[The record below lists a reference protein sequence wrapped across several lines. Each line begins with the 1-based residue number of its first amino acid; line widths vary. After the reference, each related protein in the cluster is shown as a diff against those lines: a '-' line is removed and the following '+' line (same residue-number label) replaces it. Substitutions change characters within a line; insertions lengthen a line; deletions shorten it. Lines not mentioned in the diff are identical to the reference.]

1 MKAIRQFQLLLLAM
15 MCFVTAAQAQTNPKQ
30 GYIITNEGDTIRG
43 TIDYLTNE
51 QNAKACKFMKAG
63 ESTFQSLSP
72 LDIKGY
78 RLANEG
84 IYYVSRLLNT
94 GDISQLQF
102 AEFLLQGG
110 VSLYRYFYD
119 DESYF
124 GFVGDDGKEVVIRDD
139 KLNEDLSSY
148 EEKVE
153 ARRSLVQQ
161 VTNVM
166 YKDPTVASRLW
177 KMEFKDNSLL
187 KVVKQYDERYCTDE
201 VCVIFE
207 SDTKK
212 SQSVKPHI
220 YIGAGMSYSWFKSN
234 QYDSSTEF
242 LACEMKYSG
251 IMPTIIAGADVTY
264 PRQSKHLTGQIELGF
279 TPYSIKASEQRMPDE
294 ESRMKCSEFTLKV
307 GAGYIFAPDHKTKPF
322 LLGGLSIRQLFSQK
336 EENRIFEYK
345 KKIGDNIPTVR
356 DMYYGSDTKLGVY
369 AGVGAN
375 IHNFRIFAAY
385 DYPFG
390 GKKGV
395 QMQGALTLTV
405 GYIITG
411 LSR

>member
-1 MKAIRQFQLLLLAM
+1 MNMKKNLLLLVLMLLPMIAM
-15 MCFVTAAQAQTNPKQ
+15 AQTNPKQ

-43 TIDYLTNE
+43 TIDYLAND

-63 ESTFQSLSP
+63 ESTFKSLSP

-110 VSLYRYFYD
+110 VSLYRYFYE
-119 DESYF
+119 DETYF
-124 GFVGDDGKEVVIRDD
+124 GIVGDDGKEVVVRDD
-139 KLNEDLSSY
+139 KLNEDLSSF

-153 ARRSLVQQ
+153 ARRGLVQQ
-161 VTNVM
+161 VTSVM
-166 YKDPTVASRLW
+166 YKDPSVASRLW
-177 KMEFKDNSLL
+177 KMDFKANSLL

-201 VCVIFE
+201 VCVVFE

-220 YIGAGMSYSWFKSN
+220 YIGAGMSYSWFKSQ
-234 QYDSSTEF
+234 QYDSSSEF

-251 IMPTIIAGADVTY
+251 IMPTIVVGADVTY
-264 PRQSKHLTGQIELGF
+264 PRQSKHLMTHIELGF
-279 TPYSIKASEQRMPDE
+279 TPYSIKASEQRMADA
-294 ESRMKCSEFTLKV
+294 ESRMKCSEFALKLGV
-307 GAGYIFAPDHKTKPF
+307 GYLFAPEQNISPF
-322 LLGGLSIRQLFSQK
+322 LMGGLSVRHQISLK

-345 KKIGDNIPTVR
+345 KNMGDNIPTVR
-356 DMYYGSDTKLGVY
+356 DMDYGSVTNLGVY
-369 AGVGAN
+369 AGVGVN
-375 IHNFRIFAAY
+375 VSHFRFSAAY
-385 DYPFG
+385 DQPFG
-390 GKKGV
+390 GKNGV
-395 QMQGALTLTV
+395 QKKGALTLSV

-411 LSR
+411 SH